1 MISCKYNDNQVTS
14 YFSAKN
20 SIPTAPSTVGPV
32 RRVLS
37 PLHSN
42 LLDFGGLTAHR
53 RGTRDGSSNLL
64 CSSTSEI
71 RQSNRVT
78 YEENVEEE
86 SGGFEEGGEKTRYG
100 TLQKQRKQLNND
112 FRANSNT
119 NRSATVHSN
128 QVRKRVIP
136 FLIKKLLSIRCV
148 PYWQK
153 FCFSFNFSLLLHC

>member
-1 MISCKYNDNQVTS
+1 M
-14 YFSAKN
+14 
-20 SIPTAPSTVGPV
+20 
-32 RRVLS
+32 
-37 PLHSN
+37 
-42 LLDFGGLTAHR
+42 DFGGLTAHR

-71 RQSNRVT
+71 RQSNRVA

-119 NRSATVHSN
+119 NNRSVVHGN
-128 QVRKRVIP
+128 QVRKSNT
-136 FLIKKLLSIRCV
+136 FFN
-148 PYWQK
+148 QK
-153 FCFSFNFSLLLHC
+153 SFEYSMRSLLAKVLFFV